1 MRGPSRAVATL
12 ATLGRSDNLR
22 RVQLAWGASI
32 TAEWAH
38 FVALGVFAYKAGG
51 TSAVGVAG
59 LVRMLPAAIVA
70 PFAASLGDRF
80 RRERFL
86 VAISLVGSAALG
98 GSAAAFFV
106 GRSEAI
112 IFGLAAV
119 VGVASTLFRPA
130 LQAVLPS
137 LARTPEELIAA
148 NAGTSTLES
157 LGTLVGP
164 VIAGVL
170 VSVSDAGVAFLVG
183 SGVLLAA
190 AVLLLRVRVEGR
202 IQVAAAGEPARA
214 RELLAGGFRIVA
226 SAPKPR
232 LLIGLTTAQAF
243 VRGCLNVLIVVAAF
257 RLFGAGSG
265 AVGYLTAAIGV
276 GGLVGAFGAM
286 TLEGRRLAAPFG
298 IALIFWGVPIALI
311 AASPHLAAALVLLAV
326 VGAANSVEDV
336 AVFTLLQRIVPDELL
351 TRVLGIVWGLAMG
364 AVAIGSIAAPA
375 VVAGVGSRTAFV
387 VVGAILPLLSL
398 LVWRQLVRID
408 REVRAP
414 AVELEL
420 VDGVPMFAPLSI
432 AAKEHVAA
440 KLVEV
445 PVAAGE
451 VVIRAG
457 DHGDRFYV
465 VADGELEVTNGF
477 RSKAAHGDCFGEIA
491 LLRDVPRTATVT
503 ATMPS
508 RLYALERDDFLAAVT
523 GHSAVRSAGEAVVK
537 ERLSRSGEAAA
548 AAAPPA
554 APPSPR

>member
-1 MRGPSRAVATL
+1 MGQPAQAVSAL
-12 ATLGRSDNLR
+12 AALARNDNLR

-38 FVALGVFAYKAGG
+38 FVALGVFAYQAGG

-119 VGVASTLFRPA
+119 VGVTSTLFRPA
-130 LQAVLPS
+130 LQAILPS

-148 NAGTSTLES
+148 NGATSTVES

-164 VIAGVL
+164 LVAGVL
-170 VSVSDAGVAFLVG
+170 VSVAEAGVVFLVG
-183 SGVLLAA
+183 AGVLLIA
-190 AVLLLRVRVEGR
+190 AVLLQRMFVEGR
-202 IQVAAAGEPARA
+202 IQVTAAAGSAGP
-214 RELLAGGFRIVA
+214 RELLVAGFRIA
-226 SAPKPR
+226 ATAPKPR
-232 LLIGLTTAQAF
+232 LIVALTTVQAF
-243 VRGCLNVLIVVAAF
+243 VRGCLNVLIIVAAF
-257 RLFGAGSG
+257 RLLGEGSG
-265 AVGYLTAAIGV
+265 AVGYLTAALGV
-276 GGLVGAFGAM
+276 GGLLGAFGAL
-286 TLEGRRLAAPFG
+286 TLEGKRLAVPLG
-298 IALIFWGVPIALI
+298 IALVFWGLPIALI
-311 AASPHLAAALVLLAV
+311 APSPHLVAAILLLAV

-336 AVFTLLQRIVPDELL
+336 AAFTLLQRIVPDEFL
-351 TRVLGIVWGLAMG
+351 TRVLGIVWGVGMG
-364 AVAIGSIAAPA
+364 AVGIGSIATPGI
-375 VVAGVGSRTAFV
+375 VAAIGARPAFV
-387 VVGAILPLLSL
+387 AVGAILPLLSV

-420 VDGVPMFAPLSI
+420 VDAVPMFAPLSI
-432 AAKEHVAA
+432 AAKEHMAA
-440 KLVEV
+440 RLVEV

-465 VADGELEVTNGF
+465 VADGELEVTNGL
-477 RSKAAHGDCFGEIA
+477 RSKAAHGDFFGEIA

-503 ATMPS
+503 ATVPS

-537 ERLSRSGEAAA
+537 ERLQ
-548 AAAPPA
+548 PA
-554 APPSPR
+554 

>member
-1 MRGPSRAVATL
+1 MGQPAQAVSAL
-12 ATLGRSDNLR
+12 AALARNDNLR

-38 FVALGVFAYKAGG
+38 FVALGVFAYQAGG

-119 VGVASTLFRPA
+119 VGVTSTLFRPA
-130 LQAVLPS
+130 LQAILPS

-148 NAGTSTLES
+148 NGATSTVES

-164 VIAGVL
+164 LVAGVL
-170 VSVSDAGVAFLVG
+170 VSVAEAGVVFLVG
-183 SGVLLAA
+183 AGVLLIA
-190 AVLLLRVRVEGR
+190 AVLLQRMFVEGR
-202 IQVAAAGEPARA
+202 IQVTAAAGSAGP
-214 RELLAGGFRIVA
+214 RELLVAGFRIA
-226 SAPKPR
+226 ATAPKPR
-232 LLIGLTTAQAF
+232 LIVALTTVQAF
-243 VRGCLNVLIVVAAF
+243 VRGCLNVLIIVAAF
-257 RLFGAGSG
+257 RLLGGGSG
-265 AVGYLTAAIGV
+265 AVGYLTAALGV
-276 GGLVGAFGAM
+276 GGLLGAFGAL
-286 TLEGRRLAAPFG
+286 TLEGKRLAVPLG
-298 IALIFWGVPIALI
+298 IALVFWGLPIALI
-311 AASPHLAAALVLLAV
+311 APSPHLVAAILLLAV

-336 AVFTLLQRIVPDELL
+336 AAFTLLQRIVPDEFL
-351 TRVLGIVWGLAMG
+351 TRVLGIVWGVGMG
-364 AVAIGSIAAPA
+364 AVGIGSIATPGI
-375 VVAGVGSRTAFV
+375 VAAIGARPAFV
-387 VVGAILPLLSL
+387 AVGAILPLLSV

-420 VDGVPMFAPLSI
+420 VDAVPMFAPLSI
-432 AAKEHVAA
+432 AAKEHMAA
-440 KLVEV
+440 RLVEV

-465 VADGELEVTNGF
+465 VADGELEVTNGL
-477 RSKAAHGDCFGEIA
+477 RSKAAHGDFFGEIA

-503 ATMPS
+503 ATVPS

-537 ERLSRSGEAAA
+537 ERLQ
-548 AAAPPA
+548 PA
-554 APPSPR
+554 

>member
-1 MRGPSRAVATL
+1 MGQPAQAVSAL
-12 ATLGRSDNLR
+12 AALARNDNLR

-38 FVALGVFAYKAGG
+38 SVALGVFAYKAGG

-119 VGVASTLFRPA
+119 VGVTSTLFRPA
-130 LQAVLPS
+130 LQAILPS

-148 NAGTSTLES
+148 NGATSTVES

-164 VIAGVL
+164 LVAGVL
-170 VSVSDAGVAFLVG
+170 VSVAEAGVVFLVG
-183 SGVLLAA
+183 AGVLLIA
-190 AVLLLRVRVEGR
+190 AVLLQRMFVEGR
-202 IQVAAAGEPARA
+202 IQVTAAAGSAGP
-214 RELLAGGFRIVA
+214 RELLVAGFRIA
-226 SAPKPR
+226 ATAPKPR
-232 LLIGLTTAQAF
+232 LIVALTTVQAF
-243 VRGCLNVLIVVAAF
+243 VRGCLNVLIIVAAF
-257 RLFGAGSG
+257 RLLGEGSG
-265 AVGYLTAAIGV
+265 AVGYLTAALGV
-276 GGLVGAFGAM
+276 GGLLGAFGAL
-286 TLEGRRLAAPFG
+286 TLEGKRLAVPLG
-298 IALIFWGVPIALI
+298 IALVFWGLPIALI
-311 AASPHLAAALVLLAV
+311 APSPHLVAAILLLAV

-336 AVFTLLQRIVPDELL
+336 AAFTLLQRIVPDEFL
-351 TRVLGIVWGLAMG
+351 TRVLGIVWGVGMG
-364 AVAIGSIAAPA
+364 AVGIGSIAAPGI
-375 VVAGVGSRTAFV
+375 VAAIGTRPAFV
-387 VVGAILPLLSL
+387 AVGAILPLVSV

-420 VDGVPMFAPLSI
+420 VDAVPMFAPLSI
-432 AAKEHVAA
+432 AAKEHMAA
-440 KLVEV
+440 RLVEV

-465 VADGELEVTNGF
+465 VADGELEVTNG
-477 RSKAAHGDCFGEIA
+477 RHATAGQGDFFGEIA

-503 ATMPS
+503 ATVPS

-537 ERLSRSGEAAA
+537 ERLQ
-548 AAAPPA
+548 PA
-554 APPSPR
+554 

>member
-1 MRGPSRAVATL
+1 MGQPAQAVSAL
-12 ATLGRSDNLR
+12 AALARNDNLR

-119 VGVASTLFRPA
+119 VGVTSTLFRPA
-130 LQAVLPS
+130 LQAILPS

-148 NAGTSTLES
+148 NGATSTVES

-164 VIAGVL
+164 LVAGVL
-170 VSVSDAGVAFLVG
+170 VSVAEAGVVFLVG
-183 SGVLLAA
+183 AGVLLIA
-190 AVLLLRVRVEGR
+190 AVLLQRMFVEGR
-202 IQVAAAGEPARA
+202 IQVTAAAGSAGP
-214 RELLAGGFRIVA
+214 RELLVAGFRIA
-226 SAPKPR
+226 ATAPKPR
-232 LLIGLTTAQAF
+232 LIVGLTTVQAF
-243 VRGCLNVLIVVAAF
+243 VRGCLNVLIIVAAF
-257 RLFGAGSG
+257 RLLGEGSG
-265 AVGYLTAAIGV
+265 AVGYLTAALGV
-276 GGLVGAFGAM
+276 GGLLGAFGAL
-286 TLEGRRLAAPFG
+286 TLEGKRLAVPLG
-298 IALIFWGVPIALI
+298 IALVFWGLPIALI
-311 AASPHLAAALVLLAV
+311 APSPHLVAAILLLAV

-336 AVFTLLQRIVPDELL
+336 AAFTLLQRIVPDEFL
-351 TRVLGIVWGLAMG
+351 TRVLGIVWGVGMG
-364 AVAIGSIAAPA
+364 AVGIGSIATPGI
-375 VVAGVGSRTAFV
+375 VAAIGARPAFV
-387 VVGAILPLLSL
+387 AVGAILPLLSV

-420 VDGVPMFAPLSI
+420 VDAVPMFAPLSI
-432 AAKEHVAA
+432 AAKEHMAA
-440 KLVEV
+440 RLVEV

-465 VADGELEVTNGF
+465 VADGELEVTNGL
-477 RSKAAHGDCFGEIA
+477 RSKAAHGDFFGEIA

-503 ATMPS
+503 ATVPS

-537 ERLSRSGEAAA
+537 ERLQ
-548 AAAPPA
+548 PA
-554 APPSPR
+554 